1 VPKPTLPLAKRIAA
15 DIAEDIRERGE
26 VDQAWIADWI
36 EQEAIIDLLEALK
49 ALHNEVIGLTA
60 YLETCDPEVIADN
73 LDSIVASARSKASST
88 EVAILKTGGTV

>member
-1 VPKPTLPLAKRIAA
+1 MPKPTLPLAKRIAA

-73 LDSIVASARSKASST
+73 LDSIVASARSKASSA